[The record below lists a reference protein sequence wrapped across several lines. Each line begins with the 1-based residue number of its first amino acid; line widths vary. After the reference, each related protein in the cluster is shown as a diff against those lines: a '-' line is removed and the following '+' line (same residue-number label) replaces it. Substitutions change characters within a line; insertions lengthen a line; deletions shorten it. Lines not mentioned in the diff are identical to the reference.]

1 MKIFISVDI
10 EGVAGVFQKLQ
21 GQRGNPEYEVAR
33 RLMTQEANAA
43 IRGAFCG
50 GATEVLVADSHGA
63 MQNLIAS
70 DLDPRARLVQGKPRS
85 VSMLHGL
92 TSEFAGIVLI
102 GFHAAAGNRGT
113 LAHTISGLAFSK
125 IEINGICAGEVT
137 LFGGHAAE
145 LGVPLLSVSGDDLLA
160 DEIREQFPQTAPVI
174 VKRALGYSATDSLSP
189 TASRDLIENMVK
201 EAVRKADTARPNMP
215 TTVPLEAIIR
225 LSSQQLTDVVVLMP
239 NINRIDACTIRI
251 KTSTYAELINLMS
264 VMAVLA
270 KGLA

>member
-43 IRGAFCG
+43 IRGAFAG

-63 MQNLIAS
+63 MQNLIAA
-70 DLDPRARLVQGKPRS
+70 DLDERARLVQGKPRS

-92 TSEFAGIVLI
+92 TKEFAGIILI
-102 GFHAAAGNRGT
+102 GYHAAASNRGT

-125 IEINGICAGEVT
+125 IELNGIRAGEVT

-145 LGVPLLSVSGDDLLA
+145 LGVPLLAVSGDDCLA
-160 DEIREQFPQTAPVI
+160 SEVCDQFPQTHPII

-189 TASRDLIENMVK
+189 AASCRLIEKSV
-201 EAVRKADTARPNMP
+201 EEQIRKAASVKPCAP
-215 TTVPLEAIIR
+215 ASVPLDAKIR
-225 LSSQQLTDVVVLMP
+225 LSSQQLADVVSLLP
-239 NINRIDACTIRI
+239 NIERIDDCSI
-251 KTSTYAELINLMS
+251 STKASSHAQLINLLS
-264 VMAVLA
+264 VIAVTA
-270 KGLA
+270 KGLQ